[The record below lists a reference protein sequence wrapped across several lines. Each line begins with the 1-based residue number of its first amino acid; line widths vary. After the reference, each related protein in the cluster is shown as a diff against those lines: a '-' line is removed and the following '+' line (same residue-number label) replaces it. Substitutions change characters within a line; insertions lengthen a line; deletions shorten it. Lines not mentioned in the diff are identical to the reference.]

1 MENITSDIT
10 DIFQILYEL
19 PITKQPWQNP
29 DTLKAANKY
38 RNDGIIREFSGIL
51 NAHKLG
57 YRTTLIA
64 CKVSTE
70 EIETTANI
78 ISKHPGVSHNYLR
91 DGSDYNIWF
100 TFAANKN
107 NFSARLKQLIANTNI
122 SEYLELDCI
131 KKYKLSLKCA
141 FLPNETHS
149 QNDNINNDYEE
160 NSKNI
165 CSTKINIKKLS
176 RSQQELLI
184 SAIRILQNEFPIIE
198 RPFRKLATLSNG
210 IFDEASLIKYA
221 EMLKQSGI
229 LRRIGALWNHK
240 KLGLKYNTLCL
251 WQLPSSQ
258 TDKFANFASSFNNIT
273 HCYRRKSYPCW
284 KWQIYTMIHGTN
296 RQQCNRTIDQLLQEF
311 PNAKLLMLP
320 TLKEYKKERIKY
332 IPEFDF

>member
-107 NFSARLKQLIANTNI
+107 NFSAQ
-122 SEYLELDCI
+122 
-131 KKYKLSLKCA
+131 
-141 FLPNETHS
+141 
-149 QNDNINNDYEE
+149 
-160 NSKNI
+160 
-165 CSTKINIKKLS
+165 
-176 RSQQELLI
+176 
-184 SAIRILQNEFPIIE
+184 
-198 RPFRKLATLSNG
+198 
-210 IFDEASLIKYA
+210 
-221 EMLKQSGI
+221 
-229 LRRIGALWNHK
+229 
-240 KLGLKYNTLCL
+240 
-251 WQLPSSQ
+251 
-258 TDKFANFASSFNNIT
+258 
-273 HCYRRKSYPCW
+273 
-284 KWQIYTMIHGTN
+284 
-296 RQQCNRTIDQLLQEF
+296 
-311 PNAKLLMLP
+311 
-320 TLKEYKKERIKY
+320 
-332 IPEFDF
+332 